1 MAECSNINVANAR
14 KEELIKIGL
23 DPSIIKIHPN
33 NLKPNNSTEAFD
45 DSYYGAKLLGS
56 FLGTDSYIKK
66 QLKSKLIELN
76 DQKIQLINNV
86 QNYQNRMLLL
96 RECYSWKINHLFRT
110 LPPSL
115 TNNLSQKFSSFQK
128 DVLKSILFF
137 DPDLNDIPNNAWL
150 QSQLKFEDAGLN
162 IQNVNLIKISAYVAS
177 TTQCLPIIIDNLN
190 YLGKDEIEIKDVFNL
205 QNLSNNEINNYLKYQ
220 FENYY
225 ESLNEIKKCDTKI
238 DHQYF
243 FNTLFNDK
251 KIQKTVT
258 DILYK
263 DFYQTN
269 INIIKEHETHISN
282 ISGYDISRMTNYVTS
297 IGEDNSFAF
306 KVSPKFSN
314 YKISNN
320 SYQSMLLRRLL
331 LPQPFIP
338 LNITCS
344 CGSHSSVDQY
354 GIHASSCLLGG
365 DKKQTS
371 KNIEHTL
378 MYIANYSGCRTKL
391 QQTLTSPNNSSANNN
406 NNKSIIIIIIIILLL
421 D

>member
-1 MAECSNINVANAR
+1 V
-14 KEELIKIGL
+14 
-23 DPSIIKIHPN
+23 
-33 NLKPNNSTEAFD
+33 
-45 DSYYGAKLLGS
+45 
-56 FLGTDSYIKK
+56 
-66 QLKSKLIELN
+66 
-76 DQKIQLINNV
+76 
-86 QNYQNRMLLL
+86 
-96 RECYSWKINHLFRT
+96 
-110 LPPSL
+110 
-115 TNNLSQKFSSFQK
+115 
-128 DVLKSILFF
+128 
-137 DPDLNDIPNNAWL
+137 
-150 QSQLKFEDAGLN
+150 
-162 IQNVNLIKISAYVAS
+162 
-177 TTQCLPIIIDNLN
+177 
-190 YLGKDEIEIKDVFNL
+190 
-205 QNLSNNEINNYLKYQ
+205 INNYLKYQ

-391 QQTLTSPNNSSANNN
+391 QQTLTSPNNSSANSNN
-406 NNKSIIIIIIIILLL
+406 NNNNNTAAGLGSSTLLL
-421 D
+421 